1 MHNYIYICL
10 YVYIY
15 VYIYMYIYVL
25 HALLLLC
32 FMTPKSIDVWLFSR
46 YSDALLFLCC
56 VFHVCVTLCC
66 ILLQCVIGILI
77 CLLSLF
83 AVCVWQYVAFAVC
96 AMLHNAALLSHSAVQ
111 HHTQLIIL
119 VPLLRSG
126 ASLCVPCA
134 CCSVL
139 QVLQY
144 AITTPSCLLSS
155 PSSFCNK
162 LVCHTFSCC
171 TCHWSHHAPL
181 AHIPSY
187 FTNHPHQTQ
196 PFAGEDGE

>member
-1 MHNYIYICL
+1 MYIYIRICTYIIIYICL
-10 YVYIY
+10 YVYIH

-46 YSDALLFLCC
+46 YSDALLFLYC

-66 ILLQCVIGILI
+66 ILLQCAIGILI

-126 ASLCVPCA
+126 ASLCAMC
-134 CCSVL
+134 VL
-139 QVLQY
+139 QCVTGAAVCYNDAQLFTQFPLFVL
-144 AITTPSCLLSS
+144 
-155 PSSFCNK
+155 
-162 LVCHTFSCC
+162 
-171 TCHWSHHAPL
+171 
-181 AHIPSY
+181 
-187 FTNHPHQTQ
+187 
-196 PFAGEDGE
+196 